1 MQACTTLMQMSLCS
15 LMRLHHFDANNVK
28 SAADWCADSTADEVK
43 VHTAVAEIR
52 HCVNT
57 FLLGGYCSDL
67 RWRSVRR
74 EHGNRSIR
82 SSRVSGEIRRK
93 HLLKPACNRLC
104 YLLNKLVFLSTR
116 QMHPLRATSIDSFC
130 NQLTER
136 LMPFASSGI
145 ELFPCLLF
153 CWVRQVKAHGN
164 GLHTHHQ
171 SPAFRARRSLRQI
184 TPCAMYS

>member
-93 HLLKPACNRLC
+93 HLLKPEC
-104 YLLNKLVFLSTR
+104 YRFCDFLHKLVSLRVR
-116 QMHPLRATSIDSFC
+116 QRCTFRTVESYSLC

-136 LMPFASSGI
+136 LMPFTSSGI
-145 ELFPCLLF
+145 ELIPRLLF
-153 CWVRQVKAHGN
+153 CWVRQVKPHGD
-164 GLHTHHQ
+164 GLHAHHQ